1 MTATISQCLG
11 ELKTLITTAAIADV
25 VYDYR
30 TFPGKLTTAVTLS
43 YQGGSPNGGGGNTAA
58 GNGGFYDIT
67 AVCLVQAAINDSGV
81 VTETAQRTA
90 EQSLNTLENAL
101 YALLGKGGAANRGT
115 YWINVA
121 FVAPSMRP
129 PSPVEAPATRW
140 VNVPFRLIL
149 K

>member
-1 MTATISQCLG
+1 MTATINQCLT
-11 ELKTLITTAAIADV
+11 ELKTLMDAAALANI

-43 YQGGSPNGGGGNTAA
+43 YQGGNPNGGGTTGGNA
-58 GNGGFYDIT
+58 GYYDMV
-67 AVCLVQAAINDSGV
+67 AVCMVQTTLNDSGT
-81 VTETAQRTA
+81 VTETNQRSA
-90 EQSLNTLENAL
+90 EQTLNTLESAV

-121 FVAPSMRP
+121 FPTPSLRP

-140 VNVPFRLIL
+140 ANIPFRLIL